1 MPKKILLI
9 DREAFIEWFF
19 DYDTC
24 KSFVADHDVVQAL
37 ITDGKFTLNAK
48 DLIANCGF
56 IPEGVVAEGQEPIL
70 NDYGEVEIC
79 EYDVITFAKTKK
91 QTA

>member
-1 MPKKILLI
+1 MSKKKLLL

-19 DYDTC
+19 DYEIC
-24 KSFVADHDVVQAL
+24 KTFVDDHGVIRAL

-70 NDYGEVEIC
+70 NDSGEVDIC
-79 EYDVITFAKTKK
+79 EYDVITFAKTIK
-91 QTA
+91 QSA